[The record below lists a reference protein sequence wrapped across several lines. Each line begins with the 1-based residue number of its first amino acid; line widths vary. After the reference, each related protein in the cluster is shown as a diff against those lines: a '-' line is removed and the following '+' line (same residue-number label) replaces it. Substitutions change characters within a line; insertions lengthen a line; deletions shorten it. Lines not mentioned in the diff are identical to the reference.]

1 MPFIEP
7 SRSDVHVN
15 QPLGAVSFALIQEDD
30 TFVAGKVFP
39 LIPSD
44 KRSNVYFTYDE
55 GDFNRDEMQ
64 VRAPATESA
73 GGTYEIDTESYF
85 CNLRA
90 FHKDVPDEVRDNQDD
105 PLDQDSEATTY
116 VTLKHLINREIR
128 WATAYFTAGAPGDT
142 WTFDV
147 DGATSAT
154 AAGSFDPTNASNNDK
169 LYWNLPASTPI
180 EDIRQGKRF
189 VQARTGFRPNQ
200 LTLAREVYDILL
212 DHPDIVGR
220 IDRGQTVSTALVNRD
235 ALAALFEVNAIHV
248 MDAIKNT
255 AEKGATNVQTFIG
268 AKNGL
273 LSYSPPVPGRMTPA
287 AGYTFT
293 WTGHLGATEDGS
305 RILRMRAPLIKADRV
320 EIESCDNLK
329 KVSAHLGYFFGAI
342 VQ

>member
-15 QPLGAVSFALIQEDD
+15 VPLGNVSLAFMQEQD
-30 TFVAGKVFP
+30 TFVAGEVFP

-44 KRSNVYFTYDE
+44 KRSNIYFTYDP

-64 VRAPATESA
+64 VRAPASESA
-73 GGTYEIDTESYF
+73 GGSYEIDQATF
-85 CNLRA
+85 LCTLRA

-105 PLDQDSEATTY
+105 PLDQDAEATLY

-128 WATAYFTAGAPGDT
+128 WATEYFTAGAPGTT

-154 AAGSFDPTNASNNDK
+154 AAGSFDPTDADNNDK
-169 LYWNLPASTPI
+169 LFWNLPASTPI

-189 VQARTGFRPNQ
+189 VQEETGFRPNQ
-200 LTLAREVYDILL
+200 LTLARTVYDTLL

-220 IDRGQTVSTALVNRD
+220 IDRGQTVSTAIVNRE
-235 ALAALFEVNAIHV
+235 ALAALFELDRINV
-248 MDAIKNT
+248 MDSIKNT
-255 AEKGATNVQTFIG
+255 AEKGATNDHNFIAG
-268 AKNGL
+268 KHGL
-273 LSYSPPVPGRMTPA
+273 LSYRPPVPGRMTPS

-305 RILRMRAPLIKADRV
+305 RILRFRRKALKADRV
-320 EIESCDNLK
+320 EIESCDDLK
-329 KVSAHLGYFFGAI
+329 LVSADLGYFFGAI
-342 VQ
+342 IQ